1 MTVAPTTPALAT
13 PDLERWIDHPSGW
26 LALSPRNARFERPGA
41 PGFVAYR
48 EQGKHLVTFGGVH
61 APEAERAP
69 LLAAFLA
76 HAEGRRKR
84 VLAVQVR
91 AAQAALF
98 AAHGFTVNRFG
109 ASYGLSI
116 ASHGL
121 GGGARVKLRQKVKR
135 AEKLGLKV
143 LELGVDLPRD
153 GAAFARLEEISA
165 LWLKKK
171 GKHELDFMIGELGEP
186 DARRRRVFVVVEPA
200 TDARSRTTAATDDE
214 PARPA
219 APERWSA
226 FISYVPAPGAR
237 AGWLHDLTRR
247 LPDAQPG
254 AMELCNHAAIERF
267 RSEGAAWLHF
277 GFTPFLLPP
286 DGAELPQASRLA
298 AWIIGKLG
306 RWGGAIYPAE
316 DQVRYKQKWAPDLV
330 EAEYLAFRP
339 LSLRAIWDLLVV
351 TRSV

>member
-1 MTVAPTTPALAT
+1 MHRGSSGPRRTSAGSTASRPSRISASFRSTSTTPALAT

-121 GGGARVKLRQKVKR
+121 GGGAHR
-135 AEKLGLKV
+135 
-143 LELGVDLPRD
+143 
-153 GAAFARLEEISA
+153 
-165 LWLKKK
+165 
-171 GKHELDFMIGELGEP
+171 
-186 DARRRRVFVVVEPA
+186 ARRA
-200 TDARSRTTAATDDE
+200 LRS
-214 PARPA
+214 
-219 APERWSA
+219 
-226 FISYVPAPGAR
+226 
-237 AGWLHDLTRR
+237 
-247 LPDAQPG
+247 
-254 AMELCNHAAIERF
+254 
-267 RSEGAAWLHF
+267 
-277 GFTPFLLPP
+277 
-286 DGAELPQASRLA
+286 
-298 AWIIGKLG
+298 
-306 RWGGAIYPAE
+306 
-316 DQVRYKQKWAPDLV
+316 
-330 EAEYLAFRP
+330 
-339 LSLRAIWDLLVV
+339 
-351 TRSV
+351 

>member
-1 MTVAPTTPALAT
+1 MTVTPIAPE
-13 PDLERWIDHPSGW
+13 LEQWIDHPSGW

-48 EQGKHLVTFGGVH
+48 EQGKHLVVFGGVH

-76 HAEGRRKR
+76 HADERRKR

-153 GAAFARLEEISA
+153 GAAFAKLEEISA
-165 LWLKKK
+165 VWLKKK

-200 TDARSRTTAATDDE
+200 TSATPATADE
-214 PARPA
+214 PARLA

-226 FISYVPAPGAR
+226 FISYVPAPGVR

-247 LPDAQPG
+247 LPDARPG

-267 RSEGAAWLHF
+267 RTEGAAWLHF

-286 DGAELPQASRLA
+286 ASADPELPQASRLA

-316 DQVRYKQKWAPDLV
+316 DQVRYKQKWAPDVV

>member
-1 MTVAPTTPALAT
+1 MTGAIAT
-13 PDLERWIDHPSGW
+13 DLEPWIDHPSGW
-26 LALSPRNARFERPGA
+26 LALSSKNARFARKDA

-48 EQGKHLVTFGGVH
+48 EQGKHLVLFGGVH

-76 HAEGRRKR
+76 HADERRRR

-91 AAQAALF
+91 AAQAPLF

-153 GAAFARLEEISA
+153 AAAFARLEAISA
-165 LWLKKK
+165 VWLKKK

-200 TDARSRTTAATDDE
+200 REATAATDEE

-219 APERWSA
+219 TPERWSA

-267 RSEGAAWLHF
+267 RAEGAAWLHF
-277 GFTPFLLPP
+277 GFTPFLLPEG
-286 DGAELPQASRLA
+286 DELPQASRLA

-316 DQVRYKQKWAPDLV
+316 DQVRYKQKWAPDLI
-330 EAEYLAFRP
+330 EAEFLAFRP